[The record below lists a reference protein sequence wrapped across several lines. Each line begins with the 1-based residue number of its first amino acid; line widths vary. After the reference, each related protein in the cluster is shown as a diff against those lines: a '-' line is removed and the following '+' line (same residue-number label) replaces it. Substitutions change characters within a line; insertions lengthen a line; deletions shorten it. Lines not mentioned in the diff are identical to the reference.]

1 MDSKTQWYKKA
12 EKDNWKTKF
21 KVIVKSV
28 KGYSEN
34 NYAEFLGEVIEH
46 QSKYMRKNPSL
57 IPLFKGYVKHQLSEG
72 DVLECIGRGRLGYK
86 SGHYE
91 ISFIKPKS
99 ITLKE
104 NLVEVIEILSKPT
117 GEVERSNGEIRYYV
131 RHGDLNATH
140 SQSTSYD
147 GIMKSLEKVRRS
159 SLMTGC
165 GSYILKELNMR
176 NKSNSPVTLAR
187 KYWEYRPVGVIKN
200 NKDYKE
206 TNNEA
211 EYKIIE
217 FLY

>member
-1 MDSKTQWYKKA
+1 MDSKAQWYKKA

-34 NYAEFLGEVIEH
+34 NYVEFLGEVIEH
-46 QSKYMRKNPSL
+46 QSEYMRKNPSL
-57 IPLFKGYVKHQLSEG
+57 IPLFKGYVKHQLSEE
-72 DVLECIGRGRLGYK
+72 DVLECIGRGRLGYN

-117 GEVERSNGEIRYYV
+117 GEVERSNGEVRYYV

-147 GIMKSLEKVRRS
+147 RIMKSF
-159 SLMTGC
+159 G
-165 GSYILKELNMR
+165 
-176 NKSNSPVTLAR
+176 
-187 KYWEYRPVGVIKN
+187 N
-200 NKDYKE
+200 N
-206 TNNEA
+206 
-211 EYKIIE
+211 
-217 FLY
+217 